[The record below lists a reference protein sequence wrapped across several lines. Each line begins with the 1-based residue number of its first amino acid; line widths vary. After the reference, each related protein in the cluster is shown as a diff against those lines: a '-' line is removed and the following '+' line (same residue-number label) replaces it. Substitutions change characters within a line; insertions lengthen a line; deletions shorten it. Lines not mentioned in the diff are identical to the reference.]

1 MCLVGKSGEK
11 GQKKKKKNPAQCTQ
25 EQAYLLHREAH
36 FQKTRDSVVSNSGP
50 LSALDRLLSIYY
62 SKKAHSCV

>member
-1 MCLVGKSGEK
+1 MCLAGKSGEK
-11 GQKKKKKNPAQCTQ
+11 GQKNPAQCTQ
-25 EQAYLLHREAH
+25 EQAYLLHREVH
-36 FQKTRDSVVSNSGP
+36 FQKTRDSVVSSSGP